1 MARLSVRQY
10 ILALVVIFSL
20 GILVW
25 FLRQEG
31 LLVEIIAQL
40 KDFKIQSDNLRA
52 EILSHGSYAPLFF
65 IAVQIFQVVLAPIP
79 GEASGLVGGYLFGTW
94 PCFFYST
101 IGLTIGSAIAFGGG
115 RLLSSFFTEK
125 FRHTKF
131 YQRFNHLV
139 DQSDYLIPF
148 ALFVLP
154 GFPKDSLS
162 YLLGMS
168 GMPFPVFMFL
178 TTVGRM
184 PGTLLLSANGAEAY
198 NGDYLRLATIL
209 LLSAVL
215 VVPAMIYRH
224 RLLELLTRHRAA
236 KSAENNKLDSERQ

>member
-1 MARLSVRQY
+1 MARLSTRQY
-10 ILALVVIFSL
+10 ILAFIVILFVGSLVLFFS
-20 GILVW
+20 
-25 FLRQEG
+25 QEG
-31 LLVEIIAQL
+31 LLVNIISQL
-40 KDFKIQSDNLRA
+40 KDFKTQSDILRA
-52 EILSHGSYAPLFF
+52 EILSHGSHAPLFF
-65 IAVQIFQVVLAPIP
+65 IGIQIFQVIFAPIP

-94 PCFFYST
+94 PCFVYST

-139 DQSDYLIPF
+139 DKSDYLIPF
-148 ALFVLP
+148 VLFILP

-168 GMPFPVFMFL
+168 SMPLPVFMFV
-178 TTVGRM
+178 TTVGRL

-198 NGDYLRLATIL
+198 DGDYIRLAIL
-209 LLSAVL
+209 LLFSAAL

-224 RLLELLTRHRAA
+224 RLHEILKRRHTKAA
-236 KSAENNKLDSERQ
+236 DENQEDPEIK